1 MKMFGVWEEMVT
13 HSGWLQGHRA
23 YPLAP
28 LYIVKVMEFKP
39 YMGEDNVESQDKA
52 LNSFSILN

>member
-1 MKMFGVWEEMVT
+1 MFGVWEEMVT
-13 HSGWLQGHRA
+13 RSGWLQGHRA